1 MTHQDGRLRAFTRGL
16 QAIFCEGPTL
26 TYDGDPES
34 PRSVAFD
41 QGMNVG
47 ERLRT
52 TFDLRRNL
60 RRPLPKWLHP
70 NEPARQFYIIMVEY
84 DPRNTPRSKDV
95 VTAIRQQIINGMMTP
110 NNEQLEDFSVDVRN

>member
-16 QAIFCEGPTL
+16 QAIFCKGPTL

-47 ERLRT
+47 ERLRIT
-52 TFDLRRNL
+52 CELWKDG
-60 RRPLPKWLHP
+60 
-70 NEPARQFYIIMVEY
+70 
-84 DPRNTPRSKDV
+84 PRSSV
-95 VTAIRQQIINGMMTP
+95 PGH
-110 NNEQLEDFSVDVRN
+110 FSN

>member
-1 MTHQDGRLRAFTRGL
+1 
-16 QAIFCEGPTL
+16 
-26 TYDGDPES
+26 
-34 PRSVAFD
+34 
-41 QGMNVG
+41 MNVG

-52 TFDLRRNL
+52 TFDLRGKDL

-70 NEPARQFYIIMVEY
+70 NEPAQQFYVIMVEY

-95 VTAIRQQIINGMMTP
+95 VTAIRQQIIDGMMTP